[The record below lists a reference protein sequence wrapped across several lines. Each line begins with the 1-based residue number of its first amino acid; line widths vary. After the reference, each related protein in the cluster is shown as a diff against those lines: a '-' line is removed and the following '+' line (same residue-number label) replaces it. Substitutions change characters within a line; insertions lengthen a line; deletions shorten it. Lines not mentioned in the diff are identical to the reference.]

1 MLGFWVAWAAEQAAD
16 GSFLIM
22 VCCEMNSES
31 ESEVWDKGYDIYRKK
46 KRRQNDVQ
54 ATSTHS
60 LGKATPHMM
69 AEQHETPST
78 LQ

>member
-1 MLGFWVAWAAEQAAD
+1 
-16 GSFLIM
+16 M

-31 ESEVWDKGYDIYRKK
+31 ESEMWDKGYDIYWKK
-46 KRRQNDVQ
+46 TTSERRPNDVQ

-69 AEQHETPST
+69 AEQHETPSM

>member
-1 MLGFWVAWAAEQAAD
+1 
-16 GSFLIM
+16 M

-31 ESEVWDKGYDIYRKK
+31 ESEVWDKGYDIYTAWKK
-46 KRRQNDVQ
+46 KTTSERRPNDVQ
-54 ATSTHS
+54 ATSIHS
-60 LGKATPHMM
+60 LGKSTPHMM

>member
-1 MLGFWVAWAAEQAAD
+1 
-16 GSFLIM
+16 M

-31 ESEVWDKGYDIYRKK
+31 ESEVGDTGYDIYWKK
-46 KRRQNDVQ
+46 TTSERRPNDVQ

-69 AEQHETPST
+69 AEQHEAPST
-78 LQ
+78 FQ